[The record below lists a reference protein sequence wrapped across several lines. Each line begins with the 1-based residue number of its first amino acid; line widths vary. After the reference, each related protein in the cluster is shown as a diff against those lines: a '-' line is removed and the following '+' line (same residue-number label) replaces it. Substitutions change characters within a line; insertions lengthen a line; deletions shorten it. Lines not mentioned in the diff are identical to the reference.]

1 MFHSTY
7 DPRCSTDISDSSVP
21 ESVTKFNFHTVIVW
35 MVTMMPQD
43 VSGTLLTPKR
53 DVGLKSMLIRVGVT

>member
-1 MFHSTY
+1 
-7 DPRCSTDISDSSVP
+7 
-21 ESVTKFNFHTVIVW
+21 

-53 DVGLKSMLIRVGVT
+53 GVGLKIMLIKVGVTQGSILSKISGNPDGLLR